1 MTNKKKAYEASTM
14 GRLANMGSALN
25 KLVTGEGSESE
36 PESDDE
42 LDKLKET
49 ERPKT
54 EEEKAEEKKKEE
66 EQKKELSD
74 IEIKDGD
81 YQVRDWVLVAACG
94 RCRGGI
100 TGAHGSSAFT
110 LSCTSGLLS
119 LKRF

>member
-1 MTNKKKAYEASTM
+1 VLEEMTNKKKAYEASTM

-81 YQVRDWVLVAACG
+81 YQVRGWVVVACG
-94 RCRGGI
+94 LRRGGSA
-100 TGAHGSSAFT
+100 GAHSSSEVSVT
-110 LSCTSGLLS
+110 SLSSH
-119 LKRF
+119 